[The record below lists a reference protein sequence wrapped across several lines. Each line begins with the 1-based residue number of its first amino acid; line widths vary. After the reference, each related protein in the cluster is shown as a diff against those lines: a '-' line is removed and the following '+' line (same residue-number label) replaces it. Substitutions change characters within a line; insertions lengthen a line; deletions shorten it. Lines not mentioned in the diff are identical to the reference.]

1 MVNKGKIRQCIVN
14 EQLCYFHGWNF
25 NSDVIAPSPFVGGHA
40 GGVVS
45 HTYGIVEF
53 PDGSVNEFIYPKE
66 IKFCDGISKD
76 LYFRNDHYQAHKKE
90 AEKEDE

>member
-1 MVNKGKIRQCIVN
+1 MEQLRKCIVN
-14 EQLCYFHGWNF
+14 DQICYFHGWNK

-53 PDGSVNEFIYPKE
+53 PDGTVSEFIYPRE
-66 IKFCDGISKD
+66 IKFCDNISRD
-76 LYFRNDHYQAHKKE
+76 LYFKNDHYQAHK
-90 AEKEDE
+90 EKEEGEEKDE

>member
-14 EQLCYFHGWNF
+14 NQLCYFHGWNF

-53 PDGSVNEFIYPKE
+53 PDGTVSEFIYPKE
-66 IKFCDGISKD
+66 IKFCDNISKD
-76 LYFRNDHYQAHKKE
+76 LYFKNDHYQAHKEEK
-90 AEKEDE
+90 KEDE